1 MPTAYTV
8 PGLSDAEGRRV
19 AELLQDRLVALLDL
33 QLTLKHIHWNVV
45 GPQFIAV
52 HEMLDPQVDAV
63 RAMTDEIAERI
74 ATLGH
79 SPLGTPGAIVAG
91 RDWDDYGIDRA
102 VTQEHLEE
110 LDSVYA
116 GVVTDHRDAREGVE
130 DLDPVSED
138 LLIGHLAKLEMFQWF
153 VRAHLEDASGRL
165 PRASGSGT
173 PRKPTTSKKGAAKKG
188 AAKRSAA
195 KK

>member
-1 MPTAYTV
+1 
-8 PGLSDAEGRRV
+8 
-19 AELLQDRLVALLDL
+19 
-33 QLTLKHIHWNVV
+33 
-45 GPQFIAV
+45 
-52 HEMLDPQVDAV
+52 
-63 RAMTDEIAERI
+63 
-74 ATLGH
+74 
-79 SPLGTPGAIVAG
+79 
-91 RDWDDYGIDRA
+91 
-102 VTQEHLEE
+102 
-110 LDSVYA
+110 
-116 GVVTDHRDAREGVE
+116 VE